1 MRTRWYGSATTT
13 SSEIR
18 RRPENVLRVATF
30 EVWSFPSEEST
41 GDPFQAVDQRRYR
54 VLGWVVHQQMN
65 VVYLAIHLDQLGLE
79 ILAHFVEDQF
89 QPMESVGVKGLFAI
103 LGDEDQVNVE
113 LENTMSTAPNITRQL
128 HRPMV

>member
-1 MRTRWYGSATTT
+1 
-13 SSEIR
+13 
-18 RRPENVLRVATF
+18 
-30 EVWSFPSEEST
+30 
-41 GDPFQAVDQRRYR
+41 
-54 VLGWVVHQQMN
+54 MN